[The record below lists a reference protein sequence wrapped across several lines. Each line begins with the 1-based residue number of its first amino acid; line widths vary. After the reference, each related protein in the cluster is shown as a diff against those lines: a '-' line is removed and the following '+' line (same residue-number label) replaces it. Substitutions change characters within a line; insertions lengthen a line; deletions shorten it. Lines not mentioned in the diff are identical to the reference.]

1 MFFSLFSVCLLS
13 IICCIYF
20 ANVFHTGKMR
30 SYAQRAL
37 QIKQLGSEFGIV
49 PYLSA
54 AVELMGDPNKGC
66 VYETIL
72 HSTEEQLFQLMESK
86 NNRRVCFVMLN
97 IRKLIQVF
105 QGDLSSASDTYNL
118 ILSHPIIS
126 SHIEHIQTMP
136 YIIGALADGII
147 AFYCA
152 RTSNASEEDT
162 QKQWAQKGE
171 EKMKTFREWEKRS
184 DWSFGNKTLLLE
196 AEHYAFMG
204 KHNMAMVKYNASIA
218 SAKKHR
224 FIHEEG
230 LANYLCGQY
239 HLSQS
244 RGTEAKTSFLEAK
257 KCYTRWGALAL
268 AEQMDIL
275 ISDESMNI

>member
-1 MFFSLFSVCLLS
+1 
-13 IICCIYF
+13 
-20 ANVFHTGKMR
+20 MR

-37 QIKQLGSEFGIV
+37 QIKQLHAEFGIV

-54 AVELMGDPNKGC
+54 AIKLMGDPNKGC

-72 HSTEEQLFQLMESK
+72 HTTEEQLFQLMESK

-105 QGDLSSASDTYNL
+105 QGDMSSASDTYNL

-136 YIIGALADGII
+136 YIMGALADGII

-152 RTSNASEEDT
+152 RKSGASDEEK
-162 QKQWAQKGE
+162 QKWAQTGI

-196 AEHYAFMG
+196 AEYYSFMG
-204 KHNMAMVKYNASIA
+204 KHGMATEKYSTSIA
-218 SAKKHR
+218 SAKEHR

-239 HLSQS
+239 HLSES
-244 RGTEAKTSFLEAK
+244 RRTEAQSSFLEAK

-268 AEQMDIL
+268 AERMDIL
-275 ISDESMNI
+275 ISDENMKIRY